1 MIAVILLNMSEDNY
15 HIFCVM
21 WLKQKDL
28 GQLIHPPAMLRPA
41 GQRVKAGGIQA
52 GVPQNVRQFG
62 NILLN
67 C

>member
-1 MIAVILLNMSEDNY
+1 MAHELVKIY
-15 HIFCVM
+15 HIFYIM
-21 WLKQKDL
+21 LLKQEDFC
-28 GQLIHPPAMLRPA
+28 QLINPPAMLRPA